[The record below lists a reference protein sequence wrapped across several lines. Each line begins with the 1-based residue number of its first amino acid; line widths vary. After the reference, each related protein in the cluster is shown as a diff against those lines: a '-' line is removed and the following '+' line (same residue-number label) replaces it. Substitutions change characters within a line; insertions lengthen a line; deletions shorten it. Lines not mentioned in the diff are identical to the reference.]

1 MKMGEGGPRCGAV
14 QGSEDGPQNYDMLT
28 DVFNTHWEKKPMG
41 VRVAVSEQLE
51 MDINGVAYLD
61 DCKMIGSEDHGKTAS
76 AELTEW
82 YTESGQ
88 VGELVGAIAKPA
100 KCAAHVAQRGD
111 GGKLSFK
118 EDIEAVLMPVGDSMV
133 EVTMVEG
140 DVAVRT
146 LGELNSPGLCW
157 MTMLNEVKDLSWTM
171 AAVLCRDMPKEIAV
185 NIWETVFMPQ
195 VVYRLLFS
203 TCTEAQV
210 EAAVRPAFKAYKM
223 RVGAGV
229 SSPTQ
234 LLQAVGI
241 GEVWQRLMID
251 RALVLLRCLNSHT
264 GSR

>member
-1 MKMGEGGPRCGAV
+1 MHHKSVGGGNEDKEHAFDTPPFSMYQCTAMRMGLPIKLLVLMETMMITARVYVRNGWGYAEPFVKMGEGGPRCGAV

-28 DVFNTHWEKKPMG
+28 DVFNTRWEKKPMG

-61 DCKMIGSEDHGKTAS
+61 DCKMIGSEDHGKTVS
-76 AELTEW
+76 EELTEW

-157 MTMLNEVKDLSWTM
+157 MTMLNEVKDLSWIM
-171 AAVLCRDMPKEIAV
+171 AAVLRRDVCQGK
-185 NIWETVFMPQ
+185 
-195 VVYRLLFS
+195 
-203 TCTEAQV
+203 
-210 EAAVRPAFKAYKM
+210 
-223 RVGAGV
+223 
-229 SSPTQ
+229 
-234 LLQAVGI
+234 LQ
-241 GEVWQRLMID
+241 
-251 RALVLLRCLNSHT
+251 
-264 GSR
+264 